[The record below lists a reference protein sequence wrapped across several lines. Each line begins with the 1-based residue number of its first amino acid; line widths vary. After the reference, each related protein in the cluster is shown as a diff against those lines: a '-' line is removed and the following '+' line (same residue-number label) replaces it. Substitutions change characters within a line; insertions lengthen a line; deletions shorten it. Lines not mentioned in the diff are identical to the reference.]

1 MLKLRFVRYTIL
13 LIKRS
18 ITLAAKKPKNIKSQS
33 ICTCMFNLKTGE
45 PS

>member
-18 ITLAAKKPKNIKSQS
+18 ITLAAKKPKNIKS